1 MPLPSTKSIKK
12 DFQSST
18 IFFNAFDEFNERNR
32 QLFNIPE
39 IDRYL
44 LFEDKKNVCIVN
56 NSSSNISHSYL
67 YSIITNACI
76 AYHLNNDEV
85 TYDNNISQKKKM
97 TLLIDAGNG
106 NNLGYIYLDLVK
118 KSSDEEIDIKEL
130 LKQIVVLR
138 AFTFYQ
144 MLNIVINE
152 IPKFIYQ
159 CDSDCKIQIIV
170 LDLLDT
176 LIESS
181 SRSIVSKGNNSRFKT
196 ERDFKINEKL
206 VIEALEILLNLS
218 NNYFVILTCDNR
230 TRIIDDSFFYKFSNY
245 LEIDMVNSVNKSKK
259 DECDLDEV
267 KAVTKEILLKI
278 KSKKIKSY
286 TTINQP
292 VICNTRNRPISS
304 TNELYTSSS
313 HYLDLMNLCAL

>member
-1 MPLPSTKSIKK
+1 MQLNSTKSIKK

-32 QLFNIPE
+32 QPFNIPE

-76 AYHLNNDEV
+76 EYHLNSDEV
-85 TYDNNISQKKKM
+85 TYDNNISPKKKM

-118 KSSDEEIDIKEL
+118 KSSDEEIDIKEF

-170 LDLLDT
+170 LDLLNT

-181 SRSIVSKGNNSRFKT
+181 SRSIVSKDTNSHFKT
-196 ERDFKINEKL
+196 ERDFKNNEKL

-259 DECDLDEV
+259 NADDLDEV
-267 KAVTKEILLKI
+267 KGVTKEILLKI

-292 VICNTRNRPISS
+292 VICNTRNRLISS
-304 TNELYTSSS
+304 INQLYTC
-313 HYLDLMNLCAL
+313 HPTI